1 MRSYNKSGKMKSKH
15 SCVQKRIF
23 KSAEVGII
31 ISPKPV
37 NRCYCQA
44 CKIDVLAVNT
54 VRLLTSPAGESST
67 N

>member
-1 MRSYNKSGKMKSKH
+1 MLWLTFDKSGRKGKQRQSFCSHFSMRSYNKSGKMKSKH

-37 NRCYCQA
+37 NRC
-44 CKIDVLAVNT
+44 
-54 VRLLTSPAGESST
+54 
-67 N
+67 